1 MGIGQYRTRPST
13 WGVAGLLTVLLHA
26 GLLVAANLVGL
37 FDAPEVQ
44 AQEQDVIEVVFAPEP
59 APSSADPTFF
69 SELPPD
75 RADEAPDQPVALSNV
90 QSRARD
96 MVPGGEDTQ
105 LPHLDGQS
113 EAPHVRM
120 DPTDAGD
127 PASQSQVSP
136 PHEPEPPDE
145 PEDEDTDDPVPDEE
159 PDDDT
164 TTPAAPQSLRRPHSL
179 LQYQDPIAALRPPIG
194 PERSAS
200 QRPSHGASDIHQ
212 DAMSNPDG
220 NAALPG
226 DITLSTTEWAYAPWI
241 QRFRRDVMQRWVAP
255 VGYHLGIIHGWTLV
269 ELEID
274 RGGNLLRIGAIA
286 QEGHYA
292 LRDASIHALR
302 VASPYR
308 PLPAHF
314 PENTLIIQIRMA
326 YPRHRR

>member
-44 AQEQDVIEVVFAPEP
+44 AQEQDVIEVVFAPESP
-59 APSSADPTFF
+59 PSSADPTFF

-75 RADEAPDQPVALSNV
+75 LAGEAPDQPVALSNV

-96 MVPGGEDTQ
+96 MVPGGEDKQ
-105 LPHLDGQS
+105 LPRLDGQS

-120 DPTDAGD
+120 DVTDAGD
-127 PASQSQVSP
+127 PASHSQVP
-136 PHEPEPPDE
+136 LPHEPEPPDE
-145 PEDEDTDDPVPDEE
+145 PEEEDIDDPVPEEE

-164 TTPAAPQSLRRPHSL
+164 TTLAAPESLRHPQSL
-179 LQYQDPIAALRPPIG
+179 LQYQDPIAA
-194 PERSAS
+194 
-200 QRPSHGASDIHQ
+200 PSHGASDIHQ

-269 ELEID
+269 DLEID
-274 RGGNLLRIGAIA
+274 RSGNLLRIGAIA
-286 QEGHYA
+286 KEGHYA
-292 LRDASIHALR
+292 LHDASIHALR

-326 YPRHRR
+326 YPKHQR